1 MFRAPAGTGLPS
13 VATMLD
19 DIPANLETVAAHL
32 GLKPSTLKT
41 YKAKDSAP
49 RAVRLALFWET
60 RWGRSAADTEAANA
74 AQVYR
79 GETKALQ
86 AHAGRLAG
94 IVWRLELELSQAQKS
109 GHHGA
114 ANLPV
119 WRVG

>member
-1 MFRAPAGTGLPS
+1 MFRSPSFAGLPPVS
-13 VATMLD
+13 LMLD
-19 DIPANLETVAAHL
+19 DIPAPLPVIARHL
-32 GLKPSTLKT
+32 GITARTLRKYRAT
-41 YKAKDSAP
+41 DSAP
-49 RAVRLALFWET
+49 RAVMLALFWET

-94 IVWRLELELSQAQKS
+94 IVWRLEHELHQAQKS

>member
-1 MFRAPAGTGLPS
+1 
-13 VATMLD
+13 MLD
-19 DIPANLETVAAHL
+19 DIPAPLPVIARHL
-32 GLKPSTLKT
+32 GITARTLRKYRAT
-41 YKAKDSAP
+41 DSAP
-49 RAVRLALFWET
+49 RAVMLALFWET

-94 IVWRLELELSQAQKS
+94 IVWRLEHELHQAQKS

>member
-1 MFRAPAGTGLPS
+1 LGITPRTLRRYRATE
-13 VATMLD
+13 
-19 DIPANLETVAAHL
+19 N
-32 GLKPSTLKT
+32 
-41 YKAKDSAP
+41 AP
-49 RAVRLALFWET
+49 RAIMLALFWET

-79 GETKALQ
+79 GESKAHQ

-94 IVWRLELELSQAQKS
+94 IVWRLELEVSKAQKS
-109 GHHGA
+109 GHGA